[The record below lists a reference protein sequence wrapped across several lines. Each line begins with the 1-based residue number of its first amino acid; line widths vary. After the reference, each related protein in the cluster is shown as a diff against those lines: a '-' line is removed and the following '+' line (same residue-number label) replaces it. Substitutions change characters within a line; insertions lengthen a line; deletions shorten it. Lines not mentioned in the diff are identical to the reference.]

1 MIKKLLLFSTTLMLF
16 VGVRSQSAE
25 STNVQLGPLSAPAFT
40 IKIEKEERV
49 VQPFNLL
56 FRQQAAVSL
65 LRLRIARTGSNGI
78 LTVLPS
84 ASPLGLSLGPD

>member
-1 MIKKLLLFSTTLMLF
+1 MGWICLP
-16 VGVRSQSAE
+16 QSA
-25 STNVQLGPLSAPAFT
+25 PL
-40 IKIEKEERV
+40 
-49 VQPFNLL
+49 PFNLL

-65 LRLRIARTGSNGI
+65 LRLRIARYGSNGI